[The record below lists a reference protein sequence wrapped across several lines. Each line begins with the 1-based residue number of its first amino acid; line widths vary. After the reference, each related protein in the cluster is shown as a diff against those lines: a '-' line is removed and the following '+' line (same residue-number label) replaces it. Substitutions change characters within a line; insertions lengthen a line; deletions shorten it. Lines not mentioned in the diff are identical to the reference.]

1 MSVTLSAFAL
11 MFMKKDAE
19 RGAQVEQLDA
29 HFGAR
34 PAAAVR
40 RPALAGPPAAAHGPP
55 TGRHRPRHLLLLDL
69 PLNRFENETLLH

>member
-1 MSVTLSAFAL
+1 

-29 HFGAR
+29 RFGAR